1 MSGPFGSSQFMYETG
16 AAEEGQSLRFEDGD
30 SPSFSFTFGTPTNQI
45 KWTMSFWCKRGEI
58 GREHAIYGAANG
70 GGETFFVA
78 FYPDDIE
85 AYISSGRNH
94 VTNAVFRDPSAWY
107 HIVQVFDSAN
117 ATADDRFITYVNG
130 VRQTT
135 STNSVALNDT
145 TAWNT
150 SGVTGY
156 FGKNYGAW
164 FGDSRDHFDG
174 YLANVSFIDGTALDP
189 TSFGEYE
196 DTLWKPKSDADIT
209 SLTFGTNGFYLPFK
223 QTTEAE
229 GFSTVTYTGNGAST
243 AIEGVGFEPDLYGSS
258 AEMAYKS
265 LYMTALEAQQNN

>member
-1 MSGPFGSSQFMYETG
+1 MSKINASSFFAKGTQHI
-16 AAEEGQSLRFEDGD
+16 AGQSLRFEDGD
-30 SPSFSFTFGTPTNQI
+30 SPYFSFTFGTPTNQI

-85 AYISSGRNH
+85 AYISTGRNH

-150 SGVTGY
+150 SGVTG
-156 FGKNYGAW
+156 
-164 FGDSRDHFDG
+164 
-174 YLANVSFIDGTALDP
+174 
-189 TSFGEYE
+189 
-196 DTLWKPKSDADIT
+196 
-209 SLTFGTNGFYLPFK
+209 
-223 QTTEAE
+223 
-229 GFSTVTYTGNGAST
+229 
-243 AIEGVGFEPDLYGSS
+243 
-258 AEMAYKS
+258 
-265 LYMTALEAQQNN
+265 